1 MLLVTVLVGVQKVI
15 TTKYY
20 ELLESLNELSAEQLN
35 QTVTVYNAADD
46 EYYPVYSCNVSL
58 VDDVLDKDHF
68 FIEIE

>member
-1 MLLVTVLVGVQKVI
+1 MTYK
-15 TTKYY
+15 
-20 ELLESLNELSAEQLN
+20 ELLEYLNELSTEQLN

-46 EYYPVYSCNVSL
+46 EYYPVNSCNVSL

>member
-1 MLLVTVLVGVQKVI
+1 MI
-15 TTKYY
+15 TIQMRCTLSTMTYK

-46 EYYPVYSCNVSL
+46 EYYPVNSCNVSL